1 MTGSMAGCQREPAEI
16 TGARTWARFGFGAE
30 LDEIIGV
37 GVWVWGSVHS
47 NAMIHFIHPNLEFE
61 TK

>member
-16 TGARTWARFGFGAE
+16 TGARAWVRFGFGAE

-47 NAMIHFIHPNLEFE
+47 SDTLHPS
-61 TK
+61 KS